1 MNHLAHTLQ
10 LAATIRDAEG
20 NVSVNHEESE
30 QNLFSVYERQEG
42 QIPFEW
48 IADFLDLD
56 AAEDFVYARAAR
68 TGAKVL
74 YQVPGGTP
82 QTIDEASSKYVR
94 DLGLICPV
102 CESNDIRV
110 DAQLEVDTARAW
122 GECHCENCRSTWL
135 EIYTLSGIGDLETP
149 DQRAERLA
157 IRHRQHY
164 QWPERQ
170 DFTSK
175 AKPNKAVHVKVN
187 ESCTY
192 NGGTVIDGAW
202 YSGITV
208 QPPIVPEG
216 YELRSIGC
224 GAEMNAKPP
233 YRPMILCPIGY

>member
-1 MNHLAHTLQ
+1 MNKLEHTIQ
-10 LAATIRDAEG
+10 LAATVNNNGDVEVIHEPTEG
-20 NVSVNHEESE
+20 CI
-30 QNLFSVYERQEG
+30 FSVYERQEG

-56 AAEDFVYARAAR
+56 AAECFVYARASR

-74 YQVPGGTP
+74 YQVPGEAARP
-82 QTIDEASSKYVR
+82 IDEASDKYVR
-94 DLGLICPV
+94 AWGLICPT
-102 CESNDIRV
+102 CESNDIRA
-110 DAQLEVDTARAW
+110 DAQLEVDTATAW
-122 GECHCENCRSTWL
+122 GECHCENCGSTWQ
-135 EIYTLSGIGDLETP
+135 EIYSLSGIAKLETP

-164 QWPERQ
+164 QWPQQ